1 VNIVLNP
8 AEARVLGSLVE
19 KNITI
24 PTAFTERADQCLQPE
39 EQPRAGNVARSFYIL
54 ITRLSAPLA
63 VRPSPNKE

>member
-39 EQPRAGNVARSFYIL
+39 EQPRAGNGCAELLYL
-54 ITRLSAPLA
+54 DYAA
-63 VRPSPNKE
+63 VGATGCEAKPK